1 MKKKALA
8 LVLSVVMCFAVTACG
23 DKETSA
29 SNEPKSEAASEEV
42 SSEAPES
49 VPEVSSEAAESEE
62 EPSSEEAVSTE
73 EANTEEAAGNADL
86 EIKVEIPE
94 GFTEVSNGMYMAED
108 GANIIVMTTP
118 AAGAEIPSEDAIAE
132 QLKVSLGEDTNITI
146 EEYEVYKVGDYDALR
161 FTASYMMEDLECTQ
175 TQCMVLA
182 DGKLGL
188 AAFTQ
193 EKGGAWTDTFN
204 ACIESITME

>member
-1 MKKKALA
+1 MKKKVLA

-132 QLKVSLGEDTNITI
+132 QLKVTLGEDTNITI

-161 FTASYMMEDLECTQ
+161 FTASYMMEDLEYTQ

-193 EKGGAWTDTFN
+193 EKGGAWTDPFN

>member
-1 MKKKALA
+1 MKKKVLA

-86 EIKVEIPE
+86 EIKVEIP
-94 GFTEVSNGMYMAED
+94 
-108 GANIIVMTTP
+108 
-118 AAGAEIPSEDAIAE
+118 SEDAIAE
-132 QLKVSLGEDTNITI
+132 QLKVTLGEDTNITI

-161 FTASYMMEDLECTQ
+161 FTASYMMEDLEYTQ